1 MHCMDVLCYENLLFF
16 VIRGGHSY
24 FWDGSACPFENASK
38 EKFCL
43 WCHLL
48 HIIIFL
54 TLCNKSLEK
63 IYLKIIRILCLM
75 LYGSFLFINFW
86 CFTCIYILTHYDTSH
101 HVTKIC
107 SHVLLSSLCIWCVL
121 CTCVLF
127 ICFPMFLYIS
137 DKSH

>member
-16 VIRGGHSY
+16 VIRGGHS
-24 FWDGSACPFENASK
+24 FETA
-38 EKFCL
+38 
-43 WCHLL
+43 LL
-48 HIIIFL
+48 ALLKMLPKKNFVCDVTCFI
-54 TLCNKSLEK
+54 LCNKRLEK